1 MTAGGE
7 GVYDTETKRVHE
19 SFQAE
24 TNMTLNFNLKRKES
38 SFKAET
44 TMTGGKC
51 DQLKVG
57 PDKSVKVKKQNF

>member
-1 MTAGGE
+1 MTP
-7 GVYDTETKRVHE
+7 KQKE
-19 SFQAE
+19 SRRAE